1 MFSFTKSISNL
12 KFKLKYQTFKHCF
25 MHGLEQPNSKEE
37 ENFCYATYP
46 FYDEK
51 RRGEMLGVRSNL
63 DDRLQNYCCY
73 KVTNKAE
80 IFLNI

>member
-1 MFSFTKSISNL
+1 
-12 KFKLKYQTFKHCF
+12 
-25 MHGLEQPNSKEE
+25 MHGFEQPNSKKEE
-37 ENFCYATYP
+37 TFYYATYP

-51 RRGEMLGVRSNL
+51 RRAEMFRGRSNL

-80 IFLNI
+80 KFLNI